1 MIWSIDS
8 YIYNERDHLD
18 RVLFPSVLNRSII
31 VTNEHEM
38 IVGVSRDWVK
48 MCGFKSEDAFGKT
61 PRILQGKHTDKT
73 VAQIF
78 TLRYETDNL
87 REQCYL
93 TTKKI
98 KLCFVIIF

>member
-61 PRILQGKHTDKT
+61 PRILQGKHTNKT
-73 VAQIF
+73 VAQVF
-78 TLRYETDNL
+78 TSEIRNGQFARAVLLNY
-87 REQCYL
+87 
-93 TTKKI
+93 KKKCCAI
-98 KLCFVIIF
+98 VP